1 MRHELMASTHT
12 ECGVHGVGAAAL
24 PPSAGTKESVETA
37 VELILADEED
47 SLLVGVVGF
56 LVVRVVAA
64 TIVEGFLVVVAGF
77 LRAGV
82 RAGFL
87 VDDEGFLVLEA
98 GFFLGLEEEEEGFC
112 GVLAFFF
119 FFLVLG
125 VAAVLGEV
133 VSMGLSAASVQL
145 MMVVYGF
152 CVLVGVP
159 RRHGSCDS
167 KYKC

>member
-1 MRHELMASTHT
+1 
-12 ECGVHGVGAAAL
+12 
-24 PPSAGTKESVETA
+24 
-37 VELILADEED
+37 
-47 SLLVGVVGF
+47 LVGVVGF

-82 RAGFL
+82 RASFL

-98 GFFLGLEEEEEGFC
+98 GFFGEEEEEGFC

-125 VAAVLGEV
+125 EAAVLGEV
-133 VSMGLSAASVQL
+133 VSMEMSAASVQL

-152 CVLVGVP
+152 CVLVGVL